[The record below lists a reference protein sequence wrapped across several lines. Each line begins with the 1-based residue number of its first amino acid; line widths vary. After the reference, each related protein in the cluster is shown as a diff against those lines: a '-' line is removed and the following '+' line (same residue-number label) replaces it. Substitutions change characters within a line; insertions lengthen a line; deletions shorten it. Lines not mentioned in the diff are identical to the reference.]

1 MQLILFSVIISLIIG
16 GIAFFVLRFNSKSLR
31 NDSEYLEYISKIST
45 MYQTQEENGK
55 LLYQMLEDPTDII
68 KTKFQENLLN
78 TNYLLEEIEE
88 TSSSVNTNL
97 RIRVVKYLLKRLK
110 NHVEEMIWLRNYD
123 SEVRTEID
131 TKSPYYEMYLESL
144 DNITRINTYLQE
156 ILQISVEENQEFI
169 SKSKQNNQFL
179 QILLI
184 SFVVLV
190 LIASI
195 CFYILFADYVSRLIR
210 NISSMTIRISEGSKH
225 HEIVTMSGP
234 KEIQELTVSFN
245 NLLDTIY
252 MLNEKAEE
260 KAKLELRLSVE
271 EKEKAKLELRLT
283 EEELKKIKVQELLKE
298 SQLQGLQMQIK
309 PHFLFNT
316 LNIISMTAL
325 LENANKAHELILALS
340 KFLRHSL
347 KKASNTVFLN
357 EEIDMISWYLYILKA
372 RMGEQL
378 AYDIKYDVT
387 TKNFKIPMFTLQP
400 IIENAYKHGL
410 ENKLE
415 QGIIQVNIKEK
426 NTILSLRVYNNGTP
440 MTKDELEIVRNKF
453 LVRDVDFSQNK
464 HIGIENVV
472 YRLNITYGNKVK
484 YYIRSSTKRGTL
496 FNIQITI
503 K

>member
-1 MQLILFSVIISLIIG
+1 MFISLIIG

-31 NDSEYLEYISKIST
+31 NDSDYLEYISKIST

-55 LLYQMLEDPTDII
+55 LLYQMLEDPTEVII
-68 KTKFQENLLN
+68 AEFQDNLLI
-78 TNYLLEEIEE
+78 TNYLLEEIEYN
-88 TSSSVNTNL
+88 SSSVNTNL
-97 RIRVVKYLLKRLK
+97 RIRVVKYLLKRLE
-110 NHVEEMIWLRNYD
+110 NHVDEMIWLRNYD
-123 SEVRTEID
+123 NSSLTDID
-131 TKSPYYEMYLESL
+131 TKSPYYEMYLESM
-144 DNITRINTYLQE
+144 DNIARINSYLQE
-156 ILQISVEENQEFI
+156 ILQISVEENQDYI
-169 SKSKQNNQFL
+169 LKSKQNNQFL

-184 SFVVLV
+184 GFVVLV

-195 CFYILFADYVSRLIR
+195 CFYIFFADYVSKLIR
-210 NISSMTIRISEGSKH
+210 DISSVTKGISEGSKH

-234 KEIQELTVSFN
+234 KEIQELTISFN
-245 NLLDTIY
+245 KLLDTIY
-252 MLNEKAEE
+252 KLNEKAEE

-283 EEELKKIKVQELLKE
+283 EEELKKSKVQELLKE

-347 KKASNTVFLN
+347 KKASNTVLLD
-357 EEIDMISWYLYILKA
+357 EEIDMITWYLYILKA

-378 AYDIKYDVT
+378 SYNIKYEVH
-387 TKNFKIPMFTLQP
+387 TKGYKIPMFTLQP
-400 IIENAYKHGL
+400 IVENAYIHGL

-415 QGIIQVNIKEK
+415 QGIILVNVKEK
-426 NTILSLRVYNNGTP
+426 NNILSLVVYNNGIP
-440 MTKDELEIVRNKF
+440 MTKNELVNVRNSF
-453 LVRDVDFSQNK
+453 LSRDVDFSK
-464 HIGIENVV
+464 DSHIGIENVG
-472 YRLNITYGNKVK
+472 YRLNLTYGNKVQ
-484 YYIRSSTKRGTL
+484 YYIRSSSKRGTL